1 MIFLSLLLMFL
12 TGILFVTIFLKDEG
26 IFKNLSFK
34 FCLAFGLGA
43 GITSLTY
50 FFHTLF
56 WGSNLKTTIF
66 FEVVLMLI
74 LLIILFISKPN
85 LINSEK
91 QEKIITKS
99 AFNYLLPISFF
110 ITAFSSLLYFVMFSL
125 KNPHGTWDAWFIWN
139 AHARFIYRMNE
150 NISLFF
156 KNAPDWTH
164 PDYPPMISS
173 MVSRGWQ
180 FIGQEQLLFP
190 MVVALLFTFG
200 LVFLLYSSLSV
211 IRTKNQG
218 YLAGLVMLSTFVFV
232 QQGASQYADVPIGF
246 YFLLTLVL
254 LSFKDK
260 FNNNSFLIL
269 AGITAGLS
277 AWCKNEGMLFII
289 AVSVARFIAVLSEKG
304 FKKAFNEMLFF
315 LYGLFPLLA
324 GILYF
329 KIGLAPENDIFY
341 ARKTGDYISRIL
353 SVDRYKEIVSQFFIA
368 VKYYFGR
375 LSGIPL
381 LFIYAV
387 MAGIKIN
394 REDKTTLV
402 TIFTTLAIM
411 TAGYFVIYLIT
422 PHDLYWHLN
431 TSLYRLMLQLWP
443 SLLFAYF
450 LIVKTPEENLQ

>member
-1 MIFLSLLLMFL
+1 MIFLSLILMFL
-12 TGILFVTIFLKDEG
+12 TGILFVIIFLKEES
-26 IFKNLSFK
+26 FLKNFSFK
-34 FCLAFGLGA
+34 ICLAFGLGC

-56 WGSNLKTTIF
+56 WGSNLKTTLIL
-66 FEVVLMLI
+66 EVLIMLI
-74 LLIILFISKPN
+74 LLIILFLCKPK
-85 LINSEK
+85 LINNEK
-91 QEKIITKS
+91 QEKNNIKS

-110 ITAFSSLLYFVMFSL
+110 TTAFSSFLYFTMFSL

-150 NISLFF
+150 NIASFF
-156 KNAPDWTH
+156 KNAPDWSH
-164 PDYPPMISS
+164 PDYPPLISS
-173 MVSRGWQ
+173 MISRGWQ

-190 MVVALLFTFG
+190 MAIALLFTFG
-200 LVFLLYSSLSV
+200 LVFLLSSSLSV

-218 YLAGLVMLSTFVFV
+218 YLAGLIMLSTFVFI

-289 AVSVARFIAVLSEKG
+289 AVFAARFIAISIENG
-304 FKKAFNEMLFF
+304 FKKAFNEIAFF
-315 LYGLFPLLA
+315 LSGLLPLFV

-341 ARKTGDYISRIL
+341 AQKANDYISRIL
-353 SVDRYKEIVSQFFIA
+353 SVDRYKEIVSQFFIS
-368 VKYYFGR
+368 VKHYFGK

-381 LFIYAV
+381 LFIYALF
-387 MAGIKIN
+387 AGIKIK
-394 REDKTTLV
+394 REDKVTFI
-402 TIFTTLAIM
+402 TIFSTLGIM
-411 TAGYFVIYLIT
+411 LTGYFAIYLIT

-450 LIVKTPEENLQ
+450 LFVKTPEENIQ